1 MPEVNVLN
9 KNSKKEGNKVVV
21 TKTIE
26 EHLTRQDLLQAKQ
39 NIQYQK
45 QALLQQ
51 FEQLKNQMVQLEN
64 QEKEIDELLQTLGED
79 EMTL

>member
-9 KNSKKEGNKVVV
+9 KNLKKEGNKVVV

-26 EHLTRQDLLQAKQ
+26 ENLTRQDLLQAKQ

-51 FEQLKNQMVQLEN
+51 FEQLKNQMSQLEN
-64 QEKEIDELLQTLGED
+64 QEKEIDELLQMLGED